1 MVQPWP
7 QQWRSSWEMQ
17 PPLHHRQVSH
27 GRSGRLSAFPVCHA
41 ERQLE
46 LWRQR
51 ALPCLHLSPVLAV
64 VMLTWT
70 TAWRNTQPGT
80 ETTGSNLSQL
90 KNCRAGWSTTQ
101 CLATPYLLQSR
112 LPWPGGTPGRGAEW
126 RLLTTATSTSRI
138 MSRELPARRE
148 CPKLTSSSIPSTISR
163 GFRKWLKT
171 LREAHPISPH
181 ININRWTTSQMRL
194 LKLPF

>member
-1 MVQPWP
+1 MT
-7 QQWRSSWEMQ
+7 
-17 PPLHHRQVSH
+17 
-27 GRSGRLSAFPVCHA
+27 
-41 ERQLE
+41 LE
-46 LWRQR
+46 LTLGSFLSCRLLSSSTPAVMTVCTSCTQSSSAR
-51 ALPCLHLSPVLAV
+51 PATQARCL
-64 VMLTWT
+64 
-70 TAWRNTQPGT
+70 QT
-80 ETTGSNLSQL
+80 ENY
-90 KNCRAGWSTTQ
+90 RAGWSTTQ

-138 MSRELPARRE
+138 MSQELPARRE
-148 CPKLTSSSIPSTISR
+148 CPKWTSSSIPSTIFR